1 MPRKVDELVEIIGL
15 AVAGN
20 PLVALILGVIA
31 IIALIIPIAILWK
44 YGLLTAFVFFAIS
57 VVALHVLGKAKLVNV
72 EKTPWV
78 FVIPFAMFFLG
89 FYSEKYGFYVTPL
102 QEKPPQTS
110 PFLISPTQF
119 VTSNIETI
127 LLLTLFIL
135 LTLAFLIKEK

>member
-1 MPRKVDELVEIIGL
+1 MSRKVNELIEIIGL

-31 IIALIIPIAILWK
+31 IIALIIPIAILWM
-44 YGLLTAFVFFAIS
+44 YGLLTAFIFFAIS
-57 VVALHVLGKAKLVNV
+57 VVALYVLGKAKVIST

-78 FVIPFAMFFLG
+78 FIIPFAMFFLG

-110 PFLISPTQF
+110 PFLISPTQLI
-119 VTSNIETI
+119 TSNIETI

-135 LTLAFLIKEK
+135 LTLAFLIEEK